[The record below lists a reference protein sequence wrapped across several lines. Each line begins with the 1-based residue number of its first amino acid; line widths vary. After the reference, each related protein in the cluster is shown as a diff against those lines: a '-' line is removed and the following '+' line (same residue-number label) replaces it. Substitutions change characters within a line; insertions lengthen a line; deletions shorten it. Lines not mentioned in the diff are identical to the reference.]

1 MFGVGYHILLLSFLA
16 EDTSLTLAYV
26 LPKDVGRLWKAWSST
41 MHACW
46 NINHWPSPHL
56 FEMYIYK
63 FSFNNYLVYTI
74 QMEAWDE
81 HSCLSQV
88 SLVIAK

>member
-1 MFGVGYHILLLSFLA
+1 MFGVGYHILLLSFLV
-16 EDTSLTLAYV
+16 EDTSLTLAYD

-56 FEMYIYK
+56 FELYIYN
-63 FSFNNYLVYTI
+63 F
-74 QMEAWDE
+74 
-81 HSCLSQV
+81 LSIPGLRNANE
-88 SLVIAK
+88 SMG